1 MCLYVKGL
9 RLTFSD
15 KEILRGINA
24 KFEKGLNIIF
34 GDSGSGKSTLL
45 KALCFLLKFDG
56 ELSFKGNMVD
66 ERWAKKHCKLIKQS
80 GFYTE
85 DTIIDT
91 VKKPFEFKYNRHISF
106 DEKRFLEL
114 FNFFG
119 LGKFNI
125 NDKVEKLSGGEL
137 QRLALIRALLLEPE
151 VLLADEPTS
160 NLDEG
165 MSVKVYEFL
174 KEFCK
179 NRVCVAVSHEKYSKD
194 FADRVYHL
202 ESGVL
207 NG

>member
-1 MCLYVKGL
+1 MCLLVEGL
-9 RLTFSD
+9 RLSFSD
-15 KEILRGINA
+15 KEILRGITA
-24 KFEKGLNIIF
+24 EFKRGLNVIF

-45 KALCFLLKFDG
+45 KSLCFLLRFDG
-56 ELSFKGNMVD
+56 GLYFRGDKLSEK
-66 ERWAKKHCKLIKQS
+66 WAKKHCKLVKQS

-85 DTIIDT
+85 STIIAT
-91 VKKPFEFKYNRHISF
+91 VKKPFEFKYNKHLSF
-106 DEKRFLEL
+106 DESKFLEL
-114 FNFFG
+114 FGFFG
-119 LGKFNI
+119 LSKFNV
-125 NDKVEKLSGGEL
+125 NDRTEKLSGGEL
-137 QRLALIRALLLEPE
+137 QRLALIRALLLKPE

-165 MSVKVYEFL
+165 MSVKVYGFL

-179 NRVCVAVSHEKYSKD
+179 NRVCIVVSHEQHSKD